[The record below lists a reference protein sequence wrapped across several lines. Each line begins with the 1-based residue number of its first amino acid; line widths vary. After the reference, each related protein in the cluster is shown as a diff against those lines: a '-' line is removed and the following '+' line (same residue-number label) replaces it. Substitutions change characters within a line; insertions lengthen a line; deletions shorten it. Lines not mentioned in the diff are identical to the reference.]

1 MSAFCTK
8 KLLQGLL
15 CHGWLRLVHV
25 VYNVSYASLFAI
37 KLVKDKIK
45 LRVKQICLSNITDQT
60 LQKTKLIFEKNWL
73 ARFTKTTIAI
83 RFKHLQ
89 VRPSAHPFAFA
100 VLFIPSFNVFNQI
113 VAVSTVWILINFVR
127 QLLVTPVNC
136 VRHFR
141 IEETGPNY
149 LSQSLLGLLLRTGET
164 NSPIADRHVT
174 SNDPRIN
181 CGTYFGSRSLLVSKV
196 TNRAHSLPHQYPQ
209 EWPSY
214 SPLYQAW

>member
-1 MSAFCTK
+1 MSLK
-8 KLLQGLL
+8 
-15 CHGWLRLVHV
+15 HHWS
-25 VYNVSYASLFAI
+25 NVTEN
-37 KLVKDKIK
+37 KID
-45 LRVKQICLSNITDQT
+45 LW
-60 LQKTKLIFEKNWL
+60 KNWL

-113 VAVSTVWILINFVR
+113 VAVSTVWILMNFVR

-149 LSQSLLGLLLRTGET
+149 LSQRLLGLLLGTGET
-164 NSPIADRHVT
+164 NWPIADRYAT